1 MSDQLIRMEIDGREP
16 TVEQLR
22 HFAMSAYGHFTAMQ
36 VRGGSV
42 RGLDLHLA
50 RLDGANREMF
60 GAGLDGDLVRAHL
73 RHALGDVG
81 DGSVRT
87 TVMAAADGGVA
98 VVVTVRPPGG
108 TAGRPLAV
116 RSVPHQ
122 RPLAHLKQVGGGFGQ
137 AYYHRLAEREGFD
150 EILLTGPD
158 GVIAEGGITNVGFVD
173 GSAVIWPS
181 APCLAGITMQLL
193 VPRLGDAGLASRR
206 DTVRLADL
214 RRYGTVFVTNS
225 RGIEPVA
232 RVDDVPLPVDAAVLK
247 ALSAVYESVPWDRI

>member
-1 MSDQLIRMEIDGREP
+1 MSDQLIRMEVDGREP
-16 TVEQLR
+16 AVEQLR
-22 HFAMSAYGHFTAMQ
+22 HFATSAYGHFTAMQ
-36 VRGGSV
+36 VRGGRV

-60 GAGLDGDLVRAHL
+60 GAGLDGDLIRAHI
-73 RHALGDVG
+73 RHGLGDVA

-87 TVMAAADGGVA
+87 AVLAAAGGA
-98 VVVTVRPPGG
+98 SVVVTVRPPGG

-122 RPLAHLKQVGGGFGQ
+122 RPLPYLKQVGGGFGQ
-137 AYYHRLAEREGFD
+137 VYYRRVAEREGFD

-158 GVIAEGGITNVGFVD
+158 GVVSEGGITNVGFVD

-193 VPRLGDAGLASRR
+193 APRLGGAGLASRR
-206 DTVRLADL
+206 DTVTLADVG
-214 RRYGTVFVTNS
+214 RFETVFVTNS

-232 RVDDVPLPVDAAVLK
+232 RVDDMRLPVDAALVTTLTEI
-247 ALSAVYESVPWDRI
+247 YESVPWDRI